1 MKLDPP
7 PLSSQPAMLPPDL
20 AAALEPLL
28 ARVAARLGHDPAL
41 RRELADLA
49 LAVAGWLDPPTAAPP
64 AAAADAAEPT
74 PPPLPAPA
82 AADPRSPSV
91 AELAAQL
98 FRPESADRDR
108 EPPPVPS
115 GLTLAPFPTVATR
128 CRLKA
133 EAARV
138 VGDWDAGGELIRR
151 AKAVSDCYLWMLDRD
166 QPARPARVWEDLAG
180 GFAAVA
186 AAADLLTGWD
196 RLPESARGR
205 WADRVLH
212 LAAEAQSTLRS
223 AVADARPGYQDNDQ
237 VQLFAHV
244 REAARQEQVFVRQ
257 YLRNEDRADPAGW
270 RGVADRIAALADEMA
285 AAAERERTRAKTLRN
300 LRYKARRLADGRPA
314 DDPAEWRRAIELTDE
329 LVAGG
334 LPPSH
339 VELREALLP
348 LFDRLAEWPELPPA
362 VERVLREIDRYRST
376 RPAAEPEAPN
386 LPTAEVAEVAELLAG
401 RAAVLI
407 GGVER
412 PDRKAALVRAFGLS
426 DLYWLDP
433 PEHSSV
439 SVFEAPVARPEVAVV
454 LLATRWC
461 SHDYQKV
468 KDYCDEYGKL
478 FVKLPAGYHPNQVAH
493 QILRQVGGRLRAAAA
508 G

>member
-1 MKLDPP
+1 LKLGQP

-20 AAALEPLL
+20 AATLEPLL

-49 LAVAGWLDPPTAAPP
+49 LAVARWLDPPAAAPSTDTAP
-64 AAAADAAEPT
+64 AAEPA

-82 AADPRSPSV
+82 APAGPPSPSV
-91 AELAAQL
+91 AELAARL
-98 FRPESADRDR
+98 FRPEPMDRDR
-108 EPPPVPS
+108 EPLPVPS
-115 GLTLAPFPTVATR
+115 GLTLAPLPTIAAR

-133 EAARV
+133 EAARA
-138 VGDWDAGGELIRR
+138 VGNWDAGAELIRR
-151 AKAVSDCYLWMLDRD
+151 AKAVPDCYLWMLERD
-166 QPARPARVWEDLAG
+166 QPDRPVRVWEDLAG
-180 GFAAVA
+180 GFTAAA
-186 AAADLLTGWD
+186 AAADLLANWD
-196 RLPESARGR
+196 RPASVRGR

-212 LAAEAQSTLRS
+212 LTAEAQSTLRS
-223 AVADARPGYQDNDQ
+223 AVADARSGYQDNDQ

-257 YLRNEDRADPAGW
+257 YLRNEDLADPAGW
-270 RGVADRIAALADEMA
+270 RSVADRIAALAGEMA
-285 AAAERERTRAKTLRN
+285 AAVDRERVRAKALSN
-300 LRYKARRLADGRPA
+300 LRYKARRLADGSG
-314 DDPAEWRRAIELTDE
+314 DLDEWRRAIELTDE
-329 LVAGG
+329 LVSGG
-334 LPPSH
+334 LPPSNI
-339 VELREALLP
+339 ELREALHP
-348 LFDRLAEWPELPPA
+348 LFDRLADWPDLPPA
-362 VERVLREIDRYRST
+362 VERVLREIDRYRSS
-376 RPAAEPEAPN
+376 RPAAEPDAPEA
-386 LPTAEVAEVAELLAG
+386 PTAEVAEVAGLLGG